1 MSSRLFLACA
11 ALLAS
16 LPLFAQSTPDFS
28 AVERHAQQ
36 EIAAGKVPSLAFA
49 LAVDGKIVY
58 EAAFGFADQAGQ
70 VPATPH
76 TAYAL
81 ASASKPITATAL
93 MLLAEKRKV
102 DLSASVQKYLA
113 PLQFRAGA
121 GRGAAVSLD
130 QLLSHTSGLGTYAQ
144 IHYGDAI
151 ATAPDLAASF
161 QRYGVLVQ
169 KPGAVS
175 VYSNLGYGLVGEVI
189 ERRSGESFEAFLA
202 QQLFAPLQM
211 ADSFVD
217 AAGARAVAVNYG
229 VDNEVLPPLHN
240 DTPGAGNI
248 HSSAHDLAR
257 FGLFHL
263 DPARIAPGLLR
274 PATVA
279 RMQRQAQPRAF
290 HHYYGK
296 SYYGLGWYVRPD
308 DNGYRVLWHEGGM
321 PGASSILKLLPDRRI
336 AVAVLANRTDVN
348 ALTQAIANELLQLVE
363 PAYRP
368 LPLDPIA
375 NYQPYAAQAEFL
387 GRWSGHIV
395 VDGDELPCAL
405 EFKADGKVQVSYGK
419 AGAQTQAETG
429 GLVYRDSFIGAV
441 QAKLP
446 VAAQAGAAN
455 PLLLLKLIRD
465 GKRINGSLVAYA
477 SPQRLEYLLPFYVR
491 LEREK

>member
-1 MSSRLFLACA
+1 MFSRCLIVL
-11 ALLAS
+11 ALLS
-16 LPLFAQSTPDFS
+16 GSMCVFAQAAPDFG
-28 AVERHAQQ
+28 AVEQHAQQ
-36 EIAAGKVPSLAFA
+36 AIAAGKVPSLALA

-58 EAAFGFADQAGQ
+58 EAAFGFADQAAQ
-70 VPATPH
+70 VAATPH

-81 ASASKPITATAL
+81 ASASKPVTATAL

-102 DLSASVQKYLA
+102 DLSAPVQKYLA
-113 PLQFRAGA
+113 PLKFRDGA
-121 GRGAAVSLD
+121 GRGAAVNLE

-151 ATAPDLAASF
+151 AAAPDMAAVF
-161 QRYGVLVQ
+161 RRYGVLVQ
-169 KPGAVS
+169 KPGTVS
-175 VYSNLGYGLVGEVI
+175 EYSNLGYGLIGEVI
-189 ERRSGESFEAFLA
+189 QRRSGETFEAFLA

-217 AAGARAVAVNYG
+217 TPGTRAVAVNYG

-263 DPARIAPGLLR
+263 DPAVVAPGLLK

-321 PGASSILKLLPDRRI
+321 PGASSILKLLPDQRI
-336 AVAVLANRTDVN
+336 AVAVLANRSEAN
-348 ALTQAIANELLQLVE
+348 AITQAIANELLQVVQ
-363 PAYRP
+363 PDYRP
-368 LPLDPIA
+368 LPLDAVA

-387 GRWSGHIV
+387 GRWSGHV
-395 VDGDELPCAL
+395 LVEGDELPCTL

-429 GLVYRDSFIGAV
+429 GLVYRDSFIGAIPGR
-441 QAKLP
+441 LP
-446 VAAQAGAAN
+446 AAEQAQAAS

-465 GKRINGSLVAYA
+465 GKRINGGMVAYA
-477 SPQRLEYLLPFYVR
+477 SPQRLEYLLPFYLRV
-491 LEREK
+491 EREK